1 MATSSEHLDV
11 LLEQCR
17 PEELVDLVT
26 STVGARVEDVGQALG
41 DDLKRQETVWTAAV
55 DKIDDEIRGREED
68 EEKRSL
74 ASRKTNKSVRTN
86 KTKKSKK

>member
-1 MATSSEHLDV
+1 MATSSEQLDE

-26 STVGARVEDVGQALG
+26 STVGARVEDVGRALG